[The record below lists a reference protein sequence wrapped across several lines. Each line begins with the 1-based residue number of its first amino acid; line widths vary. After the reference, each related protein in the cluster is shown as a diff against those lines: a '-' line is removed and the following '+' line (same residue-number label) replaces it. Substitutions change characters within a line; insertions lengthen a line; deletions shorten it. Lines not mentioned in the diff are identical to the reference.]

1 MKVGVRGGIGA
12 LLASAAIHG
21 LQEVYEHHK
30 DLRQIIIIVFV
41 LSVLLL
47 LASEIGQR
55 RLEKALL
62 MPRQIRRASIYVT
75 LLAIRS
81 ANFVVPLGILI
92 LLYNRGAFPPPAWHS
107 TIDYPEAIALFDLHL
122 RPSIIQQI
130 ILVACFSGIV
140 LFVFITDIPGSPY
153 DILHRMGRG
162 DATAEGRIDKSFTVT
177 AIMSVLNQVA
187 GLFTS
192 VYYAEN
198 HIIILDDDS
207 QAAVNNSKTAW
218 FCGIVFLLLACL
230 FPFLRFQGGA
240 TGLNEMK
247 TWLLVAV
254 APSLFCLG
262 IRLTARA
269 LKRDAVEEQHHELAK
284 FGANHTMASFFVP
297 VSLTILLTSPG
308 CHLLWWLSV
317 AINGEVT

>member
-1 MKVGVRGGIGA
+1 M
-12 LLASAAIHG
+12 
-21 LQEVYEHHK
+21 
-30 DLRQIIIIVFV
+30 QI
-41 LSVLLL
+41 
-47 LASEIGQR
+47 
-55 RLEKALL
+55 
-62 MPRQIRRASIYVT
+62 
-75 LLAIRS
+75 
-81 ANFVVPLGILI
+81 
-92 LLYNRGAFPPPAWHS
+92 
-107 TIDYPEAIALFDLHL
+107 
-122 RPSIIQQI
+122 
-130 ILVACFSGIV
+130 SG
-140 LFVFITDIPGSPY
+140 TGS
-153 DILHRMGRG
+153 
-162 DATAEGRIDKSFTVT
+162 
-177 AIMSVLNQVA
+177 
-187 GLFTS
+187 
-192 VYYAEN
+192 EN

-297 VSLTILLTSPG
+297 VSLTILLTHFIGFELALPLG
-308 CHLLWWLSV
+308 VTYYGGLVWLSTERLLSESDVYFRFLFGAALGV
-317 AINGEVT
+317 AFFLGLVRIGLS